1 MTLAPEGE
9 LNGGCLDARVQLHLP
24 VAALRLAVGTLATTP
39 GTLLAAQAQP

>member
-24 VAALRLAVGTLATTP
+24 VAASRLTLATTP
-39 GTLLAAQAQP
+39 GTLLAARAQP